1 MQWLLEKKHCIWE
14 KIDSLWQKGIAYDK
28 KDNTLG
34 KNGKVFG
41 ENDNAE
47 LMKGMTL
54 DYKGNTIHF

>member
-1 MQWLLEKKHCIWE
+1 MKLIAFGK
-14 KIDSLWQKGIAYDK
+14 KGIAYNK

-41 ENDNAE
+41 ENDNAQ

-54 DYKGNTIHF
+54 D

>member
-1 MQWLLEKKHCIWE
+1 MAYVKKRFKSCKEGIAFGG
-14 KIDSLWQKGIAYDK
+14 KLIAFGKKDIAYDK

-41 ENDNAE
+41 ENDNAQ

-54 DYKGNTIHF
+54 D